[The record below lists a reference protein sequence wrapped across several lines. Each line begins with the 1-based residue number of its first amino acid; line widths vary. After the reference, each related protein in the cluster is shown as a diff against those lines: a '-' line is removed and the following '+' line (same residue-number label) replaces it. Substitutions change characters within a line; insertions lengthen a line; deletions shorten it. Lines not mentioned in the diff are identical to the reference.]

1 MSGYTAL
8 QFVELVL
15 FSGVAL
21 FGILSRSVSLA
32 LVGAGLL
39 LGKALLNILEREGGT
54 VARRSL
60 VGYLAGLFFVLSGL
74 VLSRVCGQS

>member
-1 MSGYTAL
+1 MSGYTAVQL
-8 QFVELVL
+8 VELVL

-60 VGYLAGLFFVLSGL
+60 VGYLAGLLFVLSGL
-74 VLSRVCGQS
+74 VLARLCGPA